1 MTITH
6 GHYIAS
12 IYWYSGRLASHPLF
26 KGELNKR
33 VGNVLGSIH
42 GERITGSRHGERLER
57 GRRCKGIAN
66 NPFLNE
72 DSPFLGNA
80 REAAS
85 PTRSNQDFKLLYI
98 TMEGL
103 ITGLDTAHEVALT

>member
-1 MTITH
+1 M
-6 GHYIAS
+6 
-12 IYWYSGRLASHPLF
+12 LAFHPLF

-42 GERITGSRHGERLER
+42 GERITGSRHGERWNVER
-57 GRRCKGIAN
+57 EGKGIAN

-80 REAAS
+80 REFAS
-85 PTRSNQDFKLLYI
+85 PTRSNQNFKLLYI
-98 TMEGL
+98 RLKENLCGKL
-103 ITGLDTAHEVALT
+103 S